1 MMARPKR
8 CDDMT
13 IDPSDSSSGKDA
25 DVIIQTLRSLPE
37 EERLTRVATAS
48 AGAGEP

>member
-1 MMARPKR
+1 MALSKR
-8 CDDMT
+8 CDDT
-13 IDPSDSSSGKDA
+13 TLDPSDSVSGEDA
-25 DVIIQTLRSLPE
+25 NVIIQTLRSLPE